1 MSQQRALW
9 EADFEEEL
17 QDVDVN
23 LAIGSYGQ
31 NGLYDDGTPSISF
44 TIVPVNIFILVQLN
58 LG

>member
-31 NGLYDDGTPSISF
+31 NGLYDDGTPISF